1 MKNIS
6 GKYWYMIPMP
16 DTVIDRV
23 NLLGKDQ
30 PEILVFTDRKG
41 QIIGDNDVY
50 LTGVD
55 GDENQAP
62 LQIENENDIEYKQDQ
77 EEQEDANP

>member
-1 MKNIS
+1 MSLSSMKNIS

-55 GDENQAP
+55 GDEN
-62 LQIENENDIEYKQDQ
+62 
-77 EEQEDANP
+77 